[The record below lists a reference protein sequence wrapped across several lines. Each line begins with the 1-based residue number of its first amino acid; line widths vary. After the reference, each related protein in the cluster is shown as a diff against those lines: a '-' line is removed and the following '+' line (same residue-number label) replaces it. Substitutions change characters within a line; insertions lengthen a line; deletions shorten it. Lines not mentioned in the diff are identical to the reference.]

1 MGPYNRKVYPMSTS
15 ASTTPSS
22 TRARKRT
29 AITQDD
35 LDLAI
40 EALKLYASSDGL
52 TPVRYCKGAKLTPAA
67 ILRAELGL
75 SMKRSDTTMQKL
87 RRTGA
92 VIPTEK
98 SRKVIIK
105 EMMPNIDA
113 SDETPQPSVVTV
125 ERIRAAIAKLRQEN
139 AELRQEN
146 ESLHRR
152 IGELE
157 SRVVSLEQ
165 LQALENLI
173 DEIEAA

>member
-1 MGPYNRKVYPMSTS
+1 MSTLS
-15 ASTTPSS
+15 STTPI
-22 TRARKRT
+22 TRT
-29 AITQDD
+29 PITQDE
-35 LDLAI
+35 LELAI
-40 EALKLYASSDGL
+40 EALKLYASPDGL

-75 SMKRSDTTMQKL
+75 SQKRSETVMVKL
-87 RRTGA
+87 RRLGL

-105 EMMPNIDA
+105 EMMPDIDA
-113 SDETPQPSVVTV
+113 SEQTPQPSVVTV